1 MFKNLFDRYLQK
13 YKFLKEDYNYVY
25 SLYNEGFES
34 INKESRKK
42 LGDHLFFNYFTTQD
56 NNEQKNAD
64 EPDLNRDKDNV
75 LKKLYYK
82 ILFKTH
88 PDFLDSNVNQKE
100 YNDLSKKAIKAYK
113 QEDWGELLSIAVY
126 LDIDISFIPNNYT
139 KNIEQNIS
147 ELEQNISNITQS
159 LPYLW
164 YIEKDTAEKENI
176 LKKYIKIITGKDI
189 KTESTKTLA
198 YLPSPNKLILGLGH
212 PRTGT
217 KFTKDFI
224 QSLGLD
230 IGHEEMGTHGCI
242 DWSLTSGYSLFA
254 NINIEDYNPDII
266 LYTVRDP
273 RQTIPSLVYTEDVYD
288 ISTLKN
294 ACIDFRKSNLNIKKK
309 KNPID
314 FAIYSIV
321 MWEKMFRQNY
331 YSYANTYMFK
341 IDNYEHYVELYNIL
355 KSKGFKVEWNK
366 KTDKIIENKS
376 NKRNHPSFDQM
387 ISELGRPNNWYK
399 NEINKFAERHGYAKV
414 F

>member
-1 MFKNLFDRYLQK
+1 MFKNLFDRVIQK
-13 YKFLKEDYNYVY
+13 YEFLKKDYEYVHF
-25 SLYNEGFES
+25 LYNEGFES
-34 INKESRKK
+34 INRESCKR
-42 LGDHLFFNYFTTQD
+42 LGDDLFFNHFTTQD
-56 NNEQKNAD
+56 NNEQENAD
-64 EPDLNRDKDNV
+64 EPDLNKDKDSI

-88 PDFLDSNVNQKE
+88 PDFLDNNVDQEK
-100 YNDLSKKAIKAYK
+100 YNNLSKKAITAYK
-113 QEDWGELLSIAVY
+113 QEDWGELLTIAVY
-126 LDIDISFIPNNYT
+126 LDIDISFVPNSYI
-139 KNIEQNIS
+139 KNIEQNIN

-164 YIEKDTAEKENI
+164 YIEQDAAKKENI

-198 YLPSPNKLILGLGH
+198 YLPSPNKFILGLGH

-217 KFTKDFI
+217 RFTKDFI

-230 IGHEEMGTHGCI
+230 IGHEKIGTHGCI
-242 DWSLTSGYSLFA
+242 DWSLTSGYSLFT

-273 RQTIPSLVYTEDVYD
+273 RQTIPSLVYTEDVYGVNG
-288 ISTLKN
+288 LKN

-331 YSYANTYMFK
+331 YSYTNTYMFK
-341 IDNYEHYVELYNIL
+341 IDNYDHYAELYNIL
-355 KSKGFKVEWNK
+355 KNKGFKVEWNK